1 MGFRPSIPAS
11 LVWEV
16 CMRWPFFLGGLLAST
31 SSKGSPWPPRGRE
44 ALSSAPP
51 TSSPARASPLRP
63 CWRLQPAFDRAEAVR
78 HAGLGPAM
86 WVPTVS
92 FSDSAPEMGHFS
104 SETELSPWGVLFSK
118 ALEMGTGTSLPQG
131 PCLTPRDGEGSSRS

>member
-1 MGFRPSIPAS
+1 
-11 LVWEV
+11 
-16 CMRWPFFLGGLLAST
+16 
-31 SSKGSPWPPRGRE
+31 
-44 ALSSAPP
+44 
-51 TSSPARASPLRP
+51 
-63 CWRLQPAFDRAEAVR
+63 
-78 HAGLGPAM
+78 M

-131 PCLTPRDGEGSSRS
+131 PCLTPREGKGHREAKATSEGAQPAPLPAAQGGQQLPELGPLAPQLLAQQKPQFLPSISGGGQKIHSASPAPPPHTYTQLLLQHVWGARGQPRVT